1 MFPRTE
7 ENLSFFHVSIN
18 LKGHCQGGGRGMM
31 LLFYVNTLLQSFS
44 TLTRTKNAPARLRGR
59 H

>member
-18 LKGHCQGGGRGMM
+18 LKGHCQGGGGGGD
-31 LLFYVNTLLQSFS
+31 V
-44 TLTRTKNAPARLRGR
+44 AVLR
-59 H
+59 